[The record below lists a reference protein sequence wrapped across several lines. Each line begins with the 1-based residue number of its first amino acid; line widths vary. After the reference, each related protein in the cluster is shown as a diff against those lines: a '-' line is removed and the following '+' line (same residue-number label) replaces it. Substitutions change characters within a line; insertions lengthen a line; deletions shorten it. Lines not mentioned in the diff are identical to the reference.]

1 VYVRTGKAVSTI
13 LGSIINEKVAR
24 VEMFVVGENE
34 AFV

>member
-1 VYVRTGKAVSTI
+1 MNVLTREAVGTI
-13 LGSIINEKVAR
+13 LGSIINEVVAR